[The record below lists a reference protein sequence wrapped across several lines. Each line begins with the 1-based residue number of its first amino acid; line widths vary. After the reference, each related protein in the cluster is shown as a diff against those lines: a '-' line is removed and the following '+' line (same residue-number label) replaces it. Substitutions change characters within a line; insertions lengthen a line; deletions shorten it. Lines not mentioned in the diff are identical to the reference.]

1 MSDITEPLKEMV
13 ENEIASTKKETDNMT
28 KLRKELKE
36 KLSKA
41 DSLIERLE
49 ATLEFQEKKAELDR
63 NKPTPGL
70 KILGSHNE
78 PDVLELAAQRHLKPG
93 NYYRWVQ
100 RHPTIYDA
108 RRGRGLAP
116 VLDEAGEKVVVGD
129 EILMHMP
136 ERKFTEEFVKP
147 KEFRKR
153 ASRKQVVDNFV
164 DAAREDK
171 VKTFGKIQYDDGMT
185 IEVGDHE

>member
-1 MSDITEPLKEMV
+1 
-13 ENEIASTKKETDNMT
+13 
-28 KLRKELKE
+28 
-36 KLSKA
+36 
-41 DSLIERLE
+41 
-49 ATLEFQEKKAELDR
+49 
-63 NKPTPGL
+63 
-70 KILGSHNE
+70 
-78 PDVLELAAQRHLKPG
+78 
-93 NYYRWVQ
+93 
-100 RHPTIYDA
+100 
-108 RRGRGLAP
+108 
-116 VLDEAGEKVVVGD
+116 
-129 EILMHMP
+129 MHMP